1 MTDPRLKICSH
12 PTCVNLFAASQK
24 IAIKKRH
31 VMACSFARQAGGVW
45 WSQMKADSEHHR
57 QVFAKRAK
65 CMWKDSMSTGLTG
78 QGSSSAGMLC
88 KGGWDDD

>member
-45 WSQMKADSEHHR
+45 RSQVKEEDEHHE
-57 QVFAKRAK
+57 QLFPERAK
-65 CMWKDSMSTGLTG
+65 VHVVEGFNEHRTY
-78 QGSSSAGMLC
+78 
-88 KGGWDDD
+88 

>member
-31 VMACSFARQAGGVW
+31 VMACNFARQAGGVW
-45 WSQMKADSEHHR
+45 WSQMKEDSSIMNKYLQSVQSACGRIHEHRTHWTR
-57 QVFAKRAK
+57 VCK
-65 CMWKDSMSTGLTG
+65 CRD
-78 QGSSSAGMLC
+78 AC
-88 KGGWDDD
+88 KGGWYDD